1 MVTALDP
8 TRVKPAPEG
17 APHTRRVL
25 VKKLKPAKP
34 IKKYIWLAGHGIT
47 LCCGAIYLVFY
58 IFQWWLS
65 SWWWT
70 STILYRF
77 SFVGVMLAYSI
88 SILTTFGTCI
98 PPYNTLLVTENFQT
112 MIIATIWLWSRSSA
126 FKLFPFMVV
135 AALQLSS
142 EYNFLPVLK
151 LQNQLGDCVGG
162 SEIIIILV
170 LLFDTFLF
178 RGTSGYALVLYLLLY
193 SIRVQ
198 FSPYTQSYLLRLM
211 NVIDERLIKKQKDS
225 QFKFYWAKVKQFL
238 EIRRSQTTEALE
250 KGFSQESLVHDK
262 SEYRDSGKVLE
273 SGKDK
278 PPVEQKVIENERS
291 KKTDSKIPPHVGAP
305 SNQSSKETYEYN
317 IKAGMDSQRDA
328 AGGVYV
334 TGLDNAGLKVGL
346 DSSRKGGSQQGEIKV
361 GDGLQN
367 AAPPIPKESND
378 EIQLVKDEAAQV
390 IAEAQFHDKNPEPK
404 EHALDPR
411 KKLIASAQGEQ

>member
-8 TRVKPAPEG
+8 TRVKRATEG
-17 APHTRRVL
+17 SPHTRRVL

-34 IKKYIWLAGHGIT
+34 IKKYIWLAGHGLT
-47 LCCGAIYLVFY
+47 LGCGAVYLVFY
-58 IFQWWLS
+58 IFKWWLS

-70 STILYRF
+70 PTVVYRF
-77 SFVGVMLAYSI
+77 AFVGVMLAYSI

-162 SEIIIILV
+162 SEIVIILV

-211 NVIDERLIKKQKDS
+211 NVIDERFIKKQKDS
-225 QFKFYWAKVKQFL
+225 QFKFYWTKVKQFL
-238 EIRRSQTTEALE
+238 EIRRSQTTQALE

-262 SEYRDSGKVLE
+262 SEYRDLGKVLT
-273 SGKDK
+273 SGKNK
-278 PPVEQKVIENERS
+278 PSVEQKVIESEQC
-291 KKTDSKIPPHVGAP
+291 KKNDSKLPSQVGTP
-305 SNQSSKETYEYN
+305 SNQSSKETYEHN
-317 IKAGMDSQRDA
+317 NKAGIDSQGNA
-328 AGGVYV
+328 AGGKYV
-334 TGLDNAGLKVGL
+334 TGLYQSGLKVAL
-346 DSSRKGGSQQGEIKV
+346 DSSRKGGSQQGEIKISDDV
-361 GDGLQN
+361 EK
-367 AAPPIPKESND
+367 AAPPIPKESNHH
-378 EIQLVKDEAAQV
+378 IQIVKDESAQV
-390 IAEAQFHDKNPEPK
+390 IPEAPFHEKDPEPK